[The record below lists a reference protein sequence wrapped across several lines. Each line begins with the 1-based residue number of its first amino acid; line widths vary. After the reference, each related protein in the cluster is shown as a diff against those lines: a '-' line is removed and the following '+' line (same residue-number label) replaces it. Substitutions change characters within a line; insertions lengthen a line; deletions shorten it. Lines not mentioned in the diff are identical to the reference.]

1 MEEWYVEWAELH
13 CQATGADNAAL
24 RALLSEPVRAVLV
37 AQGGATAEEL
47 GSVTVRLLARH
58 DTPKFANEHADAV
71 GAELVR
77 LREERRVALLPGPV
91 APAGDFAPDCDA
103 CGGSGMAVVPVRAC
117 VFERRLVLHPELKM
131 VVTGAVLCD
140 RPGCEAGEAARQRE
154 RHRTDNKPRR
164 PALSRVSGA
173 LGCDPV
179 ALLRGYERE
188 EAGRARRSGPRGA
201 DDWTRLVARI
211 RARVQGLTPETT

>member
-1 MEEWYVEWAELH
+1 MEGWYVEWAELH

-37 AQGGATAEEL
+37 TQGSATPEEL
-47 GSVTVRLLARH
+47 GQVTVRLLARH
-58 DTPKFANEHADAV
+58 DTPRFANEHSDAV

-77 LREERRVALLPGPV
+77 LREERRAALLPGPV

-103 CGGSGMAVVPVRAC
+103 CGGSGLVSVPVRAC
-117 VFERRLVLHPELKM
+117 VWQGRLVLHPDVRM

-140 RPGCEAGEAARQRE
+140 RPGCVAGAAARERE

-164 PALSRVSGA
+164 PTLAQVSRV

-188 EAGRARRSGPRGA
+188 QAGRARRSGPRGS

-211 RARVQGLTPETT
+211 RARVQGGTAA

>member
-47 GSVTVRLLARH
+47 GAVTVRLLARH
-58 DTPKFANEHADAV
+58 DTPRFASEHGDAV

-77 LREERRVALLPGPV
+77 LREDRRLALLPGPV
-91 APAGDFAPDCDA
+91 APAGDFAPDCDD
-103 CGGSGMAVVPVRAC
+103 CGGSGLVVVPVRAC
-117 VFERRLVLHPELKM
+117 VFERRLVLHPELRRIL
-131 VVTGAVLCD
+131 TGAVLCD
-140 RPGCEAGEAARQRE
+140 RPGCVAGEAVRERE
-154 RHRTDNKPRR
+154 RHRLDKKPRR
-164 PALSRVSGA
+164 PTLAQVSRV

-188 EAGRARRSGPRGA
+188 QAERARRSGPRGS